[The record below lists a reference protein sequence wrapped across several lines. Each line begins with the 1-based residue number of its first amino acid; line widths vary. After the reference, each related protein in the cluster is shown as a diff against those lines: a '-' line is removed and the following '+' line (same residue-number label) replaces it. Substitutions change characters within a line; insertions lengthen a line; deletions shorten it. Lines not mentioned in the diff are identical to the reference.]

1 MIACVAVGM
10 AVREDGLRRLGWG
23 IAGAIA
29 IVGLSPAVRAAQNS
43 YERIAAEAGW
53 AGAALFVAFLAAALW
68 GVGQGVAASPRD
80 ARLLGCTAG
89 ILAFIGGCIAGDPL
103 RMPHAAVP
111 FWLLFG
117 LTMALAGS
125 SVLRRQ
131 EASHDARRRACA
143 R

>member
-10 AVREDGLRRLGWG
+10 AIREHGRRRVGWG
-23 IAGAIA
+23 IAGAMA
-29 IVGLSPAVRAAQNS
+29 LVRLSTPVRAAQNS
-43 YERIAAEAGW
+43 YARIATEAGW
-53 AGAALFVAFLAAALW
+53 AGAALFVIFLGAALW
-68 GVGQGVAASPRD
+68 GIGQGVAASPRD

-89 ILAFIGGCIAGDPL
+89 ILAFVGGCIAGDPL
-103 RMPHAAVP
+103 RMPNAAVP

-131 EASHDARRRACA
+131 EASRAT
-143 R
+143 